1 MTKESFK
8 KVLKTAVYLFVSSGL
23 GAVIAY
29 FDGNPAAFG
38 IYTPIINIAL
48 VTIRQML
55 KTEE

>member
-1 MTKESFK
+1 MTKNQLK
-8 KVLKTAVYLFVSSGL
+8 KVLKTAAYLFVSSGL
-23 GAVIAY
+23 GAIIAY

-38 IYTPIINIAL
+38 VYTPIINITL